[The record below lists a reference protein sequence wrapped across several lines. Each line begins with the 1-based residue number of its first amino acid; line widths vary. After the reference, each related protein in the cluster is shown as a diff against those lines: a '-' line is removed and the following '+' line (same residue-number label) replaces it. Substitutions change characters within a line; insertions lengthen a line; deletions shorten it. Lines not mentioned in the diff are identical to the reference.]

1 MNRRRW
7 LIALAVLAVV
17 TAASYAILTYA
28 RRERT
33 VADAVAIYGDAARAR
48 LKPFFTRAHV
58 AYPPRR
64 IAFLIFKKER
74 RLVVWARDDKAG
86 WRFIRDYAVL
96 AASGRSGPKQRQG
109 DYQVP
114 EGLYRIALLN
124 PNSSYHLS
132 MLVDYPNAF
141 DRAQA
146 QRDHRTNLG
155 GDIFIHGKNLSIG
168 CVAVGDPAIEEL
180 FTLAADTGIARMKV
194 ILAPNDLRVAS
205 PPVEAATPSWILR
218 LWQTVAAALHEFP
231 IELESNSALGVVGR
245 SKVPSMKAG
254 MRF

>member
-1 MNRRRW
+1 MHRQ
-7 LIALAVLAVV
+7 
-17 TAASYAILTYA
+17 
-28 RRERT
+28 RT
-33 VADAVAIYGDAARAR
+33 VADAVAQYGDAARAR
-48 LKPFFTRAHV
+48 LRPYFTRAHV

-64 IAFLIFKKER
+64 IALLVFKRER
-74 RLVVWARDDKAG
+74 RLVVWARDDRSG

-114 EGLYRIALLN
+114 EGMYRIALLN

-132 MLVDYPNAF
+132 MLVNYPNDF

-155 GDIFIHGKNLSIG
+155 GDIFIHGKNVSIG
-168 CVAVGDPAIEEL
+168 CVAIGDPGIEEL

-194 ILAPNDLRVAS
+194 ILAPNDLRITP
-205 PPVEAATPSWILR
+205 PPVEAATPLWILR
-218 LWQTVAAALHEFP
+218 LWQSIGAALREFP
-231 IELESNSALGVVGR
+231 IELESNSAMGVN
-245 SKVPSMKAG
+245 G
-254 MRF
+254 MRKEKLLFIKP